1 MGESTAPGDGSR
13 CKDSAT
19 GKGFEEDDVRTHA
32 RVLFAGYPAVHGAE
46 LLRGRKSAAAEPIS
60 CREHTQARRRPQC
73 VGASIHPQPR
83 SAAEAQPEIPDALV
97 GPDAQKRKLH
107 ACVEAVRQTAIEC
120 RVIEHLRVESHAYQT
135 L

>member
-46 LLRGRKSAAAEPIS
+46 LLRGRKSAAAEPVS
-60 CREHTQARRRPQC
+60 CREHTEVRRRAQC
-73 VGASIHPQPR
+73 LVGSIDLQPCSAAKPQPEV
-83 SAAEAQPEIPDALV
+83 ADALV
-97 GPDAQKRKLH
+97 GPDALKRELH
-107 ACVEAVRQTAIEC
+107 ARIEAVRQ
-120 RVIEHLRVESHAYQT
+120 
-135 L
+135 